1 MDTLELMR
9 TFVAVVDAA
18 SFTAAG
24 QRLGKSKALVSKH
37 IYELEGRLGARL
49 LNRTTRRVRM
59 TEIGRAYHERARS
72 LLNDF
77 AMLEEQVRSE
87 TGAPRGLLKVTA
99 PQTLGE
105 LELMEMITAYR
116 GSFPSVD
123 VELLLADRLV
133 DLVGEGFEVALRI
146 TTLNDSSLIARKLC
160 DLRLILC
167 AAPAYLERHG
177 APESAD
183 DLNAHRTIVDTNIRF
198 RENWRFNDGD
208 KPIVVRVSPTL
219 AVNSATA
226 VHQALL
232 AGQGIG
238 FCPEFAVARDIRAG
252 RLVEVLPGA
261 SDHNLGVYIVYPH
274 RLHLS
279 AKVRSFID
287 FTSAW
292 YVPTPPWQRGS

>member
-9 TFVAVVDAA
+9 TFVAVVDSD

-37 IYELEGRLGARL
+37 ISELEQRLGTRL
-49 LNRTTRRVRM
+49 LNRTTRRVRL
-59 TEIGRAYHERARS
+59 TEIGRAYHDRARS
-72 LLNDF
+72 LLSDF

-87 TGAPRGLLKVTA
+87 SGAPRGLLKVTA

-105 LELMEMITAYR
+105 LALIDMIAAYR
-116 GSFPSVD
+116 QAYPDVA

-146 TTLNDSSLIARKLC
+146 TTLNDSTLIARKLC
-160 DLRLILC
+160 DVRLILC
-167 AAPAYLERHG
+167 AAPMYLERYG
-177 APESAD
+177 TPKSPEAVA
-183 DLNAHRTIVDTNIRF
+183 AHRTIVDTNIRW
-198 RENWRFNDGD
+198 RENWRFSKRG
-208 KPIVVRVSPTL
+208 KQIVVRVDPAL

-238 FCPEFAVARDIRAG
+238 FCPEFAVAPDIRAG
-252 RLVEVLPGA
+252 RLIELLPELSA
-261 SDHNLGVYIVYPH
+261 HVLGVHVVYPH

-287 FTSAW
+287 FTTAW
-292 YVPTPPWQRGS
+292 YVPTPPWLRS

>member
-9 TFVAVVDAA
+9 TFVAVVDSQ
-18 SFTAAG
+18 SFTVAG

-59 TEIGRAYHERARS
+59 TEIGRAYLERARS
-72 LLNDF
+72 LLNEF
-77 AMLEEQVRSE
+77 ATLEEQVRSE
-87 TGAPRGLLKVTA
+87 SGAPRGVLKVTA

-105 LELMEMITAYR
+105 LELMEMISAYR
-116 GSFPSVD
+116 ASFPGVD
-123 VELLLADRLV
+123 VELLLADRMV
-133 DLVGEGFEVALRI
+133 DLIGEGFEVALRI
-146 TTLNDSSLIARKLC
+146 TTLTDSSLIARKLC

-167 AAPAYLERHG
+167 AAPAYLAKHG
-177 APESAD
+177 TPDTPEELST
-183 DLNAHRTIVDTNIRF
+183 HRTIVDTNIRF
-198 RENWRFNDGD
+198 RESWRFNDD
-208 KPIVVRVSPTL
+208 ERPIVVRVSPAL

-232 AGQGIG
+232 TGQGIG

-252 RLVEVLPGA
+252 RLVELLPDA
-261 SDHNLGVYIVYPH
+261 SDHKLGVYLVYPH

-292 YVPTPPWQRGS
+292 YVPTPPWLRG